1 MEIAVG
7 GQSMS
12 FDKKDITVIICCAG
26 MGTRLGIGTTKALV
40 DIAGEPLIIRE
51 LKLLREFDDIRVVVG
66 FDAERVISVVKQ
78 FRSDIMFVCNYEYE
92 HNGPADSVKKA
103 LLGARKYVITLDGD
117 TVINPDDFKRFVDFS
132 GECIAV
138 TENASDETI
147 GSSVQDGKVIALSKK
162 AGNMQ
167 WSGIAKV
174 HKSKL
179 YGNSS
184 HLYEVLSPYLP
195 MTAFSMRLKEIN
207 IPKDYESAIDWVSA
221 GMREE

>member
-1 MEIAVG
+1 M
-7 GQSMS
+7 
-12 FDKKDITVIICCAG
+12 
-26 MGTRLGIGTTKALV
+26 
-40 DIAGEPLIIRE
+40 
-51 LKLLREFDDIRVVVG
+51 
-66 FDAERVISVVKQ
+66 VKQ

-179 YGNSS
+179 YGDSS
-184 HLYEVLSPYLP
+184 HLYEVLAPYLP

>member
-1 MEIAVG
+1 
-7 GQSMS
+7 MS

-174 HKSKL
+174 NKSKL
-179 YGNSS
+179 YGDSS

>member
-1 MEIAVG
+1 M
-7 GQSMS
+7 
-12 FDKKDITVIICCAG
+12 
-26 MGTRLGIGTTKALV
+26 
-40 DIAGEPLIIRE
+40 
-51 LKLLREFDDIRVVVG
+51 
-66 FDAERVISVVKQ
+66 
-78 FRSDIMFVCNYEYE
+78 
-92 HNGPADSVKKA
+92 
-103 LLGARKYVITLDGD
+103 
-117 TVINPDDFKRFVDFS
+117 
-132 GECIAV
+132 

-179 YGNSS
+179 YGDSS
-184 HLYEVLSPYLP
+184 HLYEVLAPYLP

>member
-1 MEIAVG
+1 MCGISVEIAVG

-162 AGNMQ
+162 SRKYAMVWNC
-167 WSGIAKV
+167 
-174 HKSKL
+174 KS
-179 YGNSS
+179 
-184 HLYEVLSPYLP
+184 
-195 MTAFSMRLKEIN
+195 T
-207 IPKDYESAIDWVSA
+207 
-221 GMREE
+221 

>member
-1 MEIAVG
+1 M
-7 GQSMS
+7 
-12 FDKKDITVIICCAG
+12 
-26 MGTRLGIGTTKALV
+26 
-40 DIAGEPLIIRE
+40 
-51 LKLLREFDDIRVVVG
+51 REFDDIRVVVG

-179 YGNSS
+179 YGDSS
-184 HLYEVLSPYLP
+184 HLYEVLAPHLP

>member
-1 MEIAVG
+1 
-7 GQSMS
+7 MS

-66 FDAERVISVVKQ
+66 FDAERVISLVKQ

-138 TENASDETI
+138 TENASDDWFQRAGWQSNST
-147 GSSVQDGKVIALSKK
+147 LKK
-162 AGNMQ
+162 SRKYAMVWNC
-167 WSGIAKV
+167 
-174 HKSKL
+174 KS
-179 YGNSS
+179 
-184 HLYEVLSPYLP
+184 
-195 MTAFSMRLKEIN
+195 T
-207 IPKDYESAIDWVSA
+207 
-221 GMREE
+221 